1 MRGDG
6 AGHQDAFKSPFVERR
21 TYRRRRLMDIA
32 RLLPIL
38 GALLFTVPLMWPNP
52 DPYPAPG
59 NHGGMATS
67 AAITYIFAVWG
78 GLIAA
83 SFVFGLAVRLWA
95 GHWTEGG
102 PQDDKS

>member
-1 MRGDG
+1 MRADG
-6 AGHQDAFKSPFVERR
+6 AGRQDEPNSPFVERR

-59 NHGGMATS
+59 NQAGMATS
-67 AAITYIFAVWG
+67 AAITYIFVVWG
-78 GLIAA
+78 GLIAL
-83 SFVFGLAVRLWA
+83 SFAFGVAVRLWA

-102 PQDDKS
+102 PQDERS

>member
-6 AGHQDAFKSPFVERR
+6 AGQQDESNSPFVERR

-38 GALLFTVPLMWPNP
+38 GALLFAVPLMWPNP
-52 DPYPAPG
+52 DPYPAPDSQ
-59 NHGGMATS
+59 GGMATS
-67 AAITYIFAVWG
+67 AAIAYIFVVWG

-83 SFVFGLAVRLWA
+83 SLAFGAAVRLWA

-102 PQDDKS
+102 PQDGQN